1 MAKYINVDMAKQ
13 ALEKGLDVWAYS
25 MKFADVWGLSSIT
38 AMINPINS
46 DYRFAIG
53 EKPTSPPRKMIEI
66 DGVVMPAPIMRE
78 EELPETVGIL
88 FSDGCVCTLKRDTF
102 SARARAAKNG
112 NVFATEADA
121 IAARDA
127 RKLILELAMER
138 AK

>member
-1 MAKYINVDMAKQ
+1 MAKYINTAMAIE
-13 ALEKGLDVWAYS
+13 ALEKGLNVWTWNTRIKAWYES
-25 MKFADVWGLSSIT
+25 NLSSLT
-38 AMINPINS
+38 YSPNT
-46 DYRFAIG
+46 DTHFAIG

-102 SARARAAKNG
+102 SASARAAKNG

-127 RKLILELAMER
+127 RKLILERAMER

>member
-1 MAKYINVDMAKQ
+1 MAKYINTVMAIE
-13 ALEKGLDVWAYS
+13 ALQKGLDVWAYS
-25 MKFADVWGLSSIT
+25 MKFADVWGQSSVT
-38 AMINPINS
+38 AMTNPINS

-78 EELPETVGIL
+78 EEVTNESAYVGL
-88 FSDGCVCTLKRDTF
+88 DGVVNKPFANNLWTDQRLAF
-102 SARARAAKNG
+102 GS
-112 NVFATEADA
+112 VYATEADA

-127 RKLILELAMER
+127 RKLILERAMER